1 MSDIRKIEAYLEAN
15 GWRREVAGNADFD
28 AALKA
33 IKLADEEHKGLLI
46 SGVFGVGK
54 TRLAEILAR
63 AFAPH
68 WRYGFRK
75 IELGDPN
82 DVEKLSDEWQDAWCE
97 DLHREVVLLD
107 DVGAE
112 TATNDYGIITEPVAV
127 FLTARHNRLMR
138 YLSDGDLTELGDGKR
153 RPFPMVFATTNLN
166 AAEFDARYSGRISSR
181 NKDLF
186 IPLRLNG
193 KDKRKW
199 RKPAP
204 ATFDFPVFTNP

>member
-15 GWRREVAGNADFD
+15 GWRREVAGDADFD

-54 TRLAEILAR
+54 THLAEILAR
-63 AFAPH
+63 AFAEF
-68 WRYGFRK
+68 YGFNYRK
-75 IELGDPN
+75 IELGNPQ
-82 DVEKLSDEWQDAWCE
+82 DVEKLDPDWGELWSE
-97 DLHREVVLLD
+97 DLHAEVVLLD
-107 DVGAE
+107 DIGAE

-127 FLTARHNRLMR
+127 FLTAQHNRLMR

-199 RKPAP
+199 KIAQ
-204 ATFDFPVFTNP
+204 